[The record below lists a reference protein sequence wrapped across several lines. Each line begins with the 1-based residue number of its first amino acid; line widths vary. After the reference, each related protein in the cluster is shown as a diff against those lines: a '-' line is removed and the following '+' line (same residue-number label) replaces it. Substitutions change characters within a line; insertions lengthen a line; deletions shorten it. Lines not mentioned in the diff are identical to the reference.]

1 MADVPLIWT
10 SKGNLPIASLAYRH
24 EWIVNDEEIVF
35 AEEYLLEGELVKRSA
50 HVYKK
55 KGVVALLTEGKIGG

>member
-1 MADVPLIWT
+1 
-10 SKGNLPIASLAYRH
+10 
-24 EWIVNDEEIVF
+24 VNDEEIVF
-35 AEEYLLEGELVKRSA
+35 AEEYFLEGELVKRSA